1 MVGTSLDRK
10 KDYDDN
16 TVILH
21 FENKNNPNKFIVT
34 LLYNTI
40 PILCIV

>member
-1 MVGTSLDRK
+1 MVGTLDRK
-10 KDYDDN
+10 KDDDD